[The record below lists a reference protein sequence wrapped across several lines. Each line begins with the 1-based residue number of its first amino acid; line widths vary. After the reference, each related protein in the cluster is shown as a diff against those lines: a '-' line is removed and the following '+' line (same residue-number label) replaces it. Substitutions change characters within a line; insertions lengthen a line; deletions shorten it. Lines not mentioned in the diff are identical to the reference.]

1 MTARNGTE
9 RMPGLKLTYY
19 ESERYEDR
27 VGLYLHIPFCVRKC
41 LYCDFLSGPAG
52 PEKRQRYVDALLQEI
67 REKAARMREGITAD
81 TVYFGGG
88 TPSLLTEN
96 QAAEILE
103 TLRGCFSIRKDAEIS
118 MECNPGTVT
127 EHWLREMRRLG
138 VNRLSIGVQSFDAG
152 ELRTLGRIH
161 SPEEAASAV
170 ELARAAGFD
179 NLNLDLMSGIPGQNM
194 ESWEY
199 SLDRAVRLSPEHI
212 SAYSLIVEEGTPFYR
227 MYGEG
232 TEKDPSLPG
241 IPDEETERA
250 MVHFTGRFLAAHGLA
265 QYEISNFARPG
276 RECLHNIG
284 YWKRHP
290 YLGLGAGAASLFG
303 NERFTNI
310 RDVDRY
316 CRAPGREYS
325 EGPESLTR
333 EEQMEEFMFLGL
345 RMTEGISEA
354 LFAKTFGVSV
364 QSVYGTVIAAHEREG
379 LLVRDGGRIRL
390 TERGMDL
397 SNYVMADFLFC

>member
-1 MTARNGTE
+1 MRGLELTE
-9 RMPGLKLTYY
+9 Y
-19 ESERYEDR
+19 ESGRYEDR
-27 VGLYLHIPFCVRKC
+27 IGLYLHIPFCVRKC

-52 PEKRQRYVDALLQEI
+52 AEARQRYVDALLLEI
-67 REKAARMREGITAD
+67 REKAGRMKRRRTVD
-81 TVYFGGG
+81 TVYIGGG
-88 TPSLLTEN
+88 TPSLLTED

-103 TLRGCFSIRKDAEIS
+103 TLRGCFAIQKNAEVS

-127 EHWLREMRRLG
+127 ERWLREMRRLG
-138 VNRLSIGVQSFDAG
+138 VNRLSIGVQSFDAK

-161 SPEEAASAV
+161 SPEEAVRAV

-179 NLNLDLMSGIPGQNM
+179 NLNLDLMSGIPGQTM

-199 SLDRAVRLSPEHI
+199 SLGMAVRLKPEHI

-232 TEKDPSLPG
+232 AAQDSSLPR

-250 MVHFTGRFLAAHGLA
+250 MVHFTGQFLAAHGLR
-265 QYEISNFARPG
+265 QYEISNYAQTG

-290 YLGLGAGAASLFG
+290 YLGFGAGAASLLDD
-303 NERFTNI
+303 ERFTNI
-310 RDVDRY
+310 RDVERY

-325 EGPESLTR
+325 EGPERLTR
-333 EEQMEEFMFLGL
+333 EDRMEEFMFLGL
-345 RMTEGISEA
+345 RMTEGISEE
-354 LFAKTFGVSV
+354 LFAQTFGVSV
-364 QSVYGTVIAAHEREG
+364 QSVYGAVIAAHEREG
-379 LLVRDGGRIRL
+379 LLTRESGRIRL
-390 TERGMDL
+390 TGRGMDL
-397 SNYVMADFLFC
+397 SNYVMADFLF